1 MTDASDWCSELLRWS
16 YSSIP
21 PHLRS
26 SQTRHERMQQI
37 STMQHYAT
45 LACILHFRSLGLQP
59 QDWSCEALWG
69 QELRL
74 PWAFERLEKAKVNSW
89 LRTRALS
96 VTCTSK
102 TPAKHDTF
110 NLVKVDWVWDLLGS
124 LGTAMD
130 LFQILI
136 LRRKYTNWQNVQAH
150 SVTAIAELYPCSL
163 MLGVIRLTLAK
174 APKLQIDHAA
184 MQLSFCEERDIDREG
199 ETVHSRLIA
208 TGKYLILCNGSFEG
222 RLYCYKIGLLT
233 LTM

>member
-110 NLVKVDWVWDLLGS
+110 NLVKVDWVWDSFEQQRAWPQQFARVLLPILLRSTSSETKHVQTHKQRHAQNGVYAALSCMAKAEKSTQMAKHTKKLWQTTFLQSVFGQKQHCINAAKLGS
-124 LGTAMD
+124 SEPVPIFPRLASWKWSC
-130 LFQILI
+130 LSWA
-136 LRRKYTNWQNVQAH
+136 KTN
-150 SVTAIAELYPCSL
+150 S
-163 MLGVIRLTLAK
+163 
-174 APKLQIDHAA
+174 
-184 MQLSFCEERDIDREG
+184 
-199 ETVHSRLIA
+199 
-208 TGKYLILCNGSFEG
+208 
-222 RLYCYKIGLLT
+222 
-233 LTM
+233 